1 MEALESA
8 EDSEVRDGFNA
19 SFQSTESPPPSSGSE
34 SDDIGHSIDGS
45 TAASYSSNISP
56 PHVST
61 AAASQNVHVPAPAQG
76 MPPVAPIP
84 QPAAP
89 AVAAAVL
96 NVAQQQMAQPAPP
109 RMGSLNQPPPPLGTA
124 ANVAV
129 LTENLEAAPL
139 VAALVERGLLKTED
153 VLSKPYVEAMER
165 QLRDR
170 EITKSAQGR
179 DVRYRSTRAA
189 YRAPVNVTTTGI
201 AGVYRYQRPRFARPS
216 QAYSK

>member
-1 MEALESA
+1 M
-8 EDSEVRDGFNA
+8 
-19 SFQSTESPPPSSGSE
+19 
-34 SDDIGHSIDGS
+34 
-45 TAASYSSNISP
+45 
-56 PHVST
+56 
-61 AAASQNVHVPAPAQG
+61 
-76 MPPVAPIP
+76 
-84 QPAAP
+84 
-89 AVAAAVL
+89 
-96 NVAQQQMAQPAPP
+96 
-109 RMGSLNQPPPPLGTA
+109 
-124 ANVAV
+124 
-129 LTENLEAAPL
+129 
-139 VAALVERGLLKTED
+139 ERGLLKTED

>member
-1 MEALESA
+1 
-8 EDSEVRDGFNA
+8 
-19 SFQSTESPPPSSGSE
+19 
-34 SDDIGHSIDGS
+34 
-45 TAASYSSNISP
+45 
-56 PHVST
+56 
-61 AAASQNVHVPAPAQG
+61 
-76 MPPVAPIP
+76 
-84 QPAAP
+84 
-89 AVAAAVL
+89 
-96 NVAQQQMAQPAPP
+96 MAQPAPP
-109 RMGSLNQPPPPLGTA
+109 RMGSLNHPQPPIATA